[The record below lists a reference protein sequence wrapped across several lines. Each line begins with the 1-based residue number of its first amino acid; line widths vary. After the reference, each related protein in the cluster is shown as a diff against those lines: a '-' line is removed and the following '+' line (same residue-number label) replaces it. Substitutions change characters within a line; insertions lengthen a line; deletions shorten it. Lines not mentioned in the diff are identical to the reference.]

1 MDINAVNYN
10 DNKIIDDDETIKNL
24 VDKAV
29 SARTKSYS
37 PYSNFAVG
45 ACVLYESGKTYCAC
59 NVENVSYGLSICAER
74 SAISKAISENEKTK
88 IKAVAIYSPN
98 QKNCMPCGACRQWLC
113 EFAQN
118 GEIKIILEN
127 DDEKINVVSLDEI
140 FPNSFKI
147 TNNY

>member
-1 MDINAVNYN
+1 MENLY
-10 DNKIIDDDETIKNL
+10 KNL
-24 VDKAV
+24 LEQAKEA
-29 SARTKSYS
+29 SKLSYS

-140 FPNSFKI
+140 FPNSFKM

>member
-1 MDINAVNYN
+1 MVDTHKLKEVKMENLY
-10 DNKIIDDDETIKNL
+10 KNL
-24 VDKAV
+24 LEQAKEA
-29 SARTKSYS
+29 SKLSYS

-118 GEIKIILEN
+118 SEIKIILEN

-140 FPNSFKI
+140 FPNSFKM

>member
-1 MDINAVNYN
+1 MVDTHKLKEVKMENLY
-10 DNKIIDDDETIKNL
+10 KNL
-24 VDKAV
+24 LEQAKEA
-29 SARTKSYS
+29 SKLSYS

-118 GEIKIILEN
+118 GKIKIILEN

-140 FPNSFKI
+140 FPNSFKM